1 LQRPGRYRD
10 RFRIGFCSGR
20 LPKSGDNHKMH
31 LSKLPAISRRLLL
44 VSILSMTVLAGACRK
59 SPQSEIKTD
68 PTAPAKI
75 ESNSKVAEQP
85 AGERPLF
92 AGRIEN
98 VSMYPVP
105 NKRENLAI
113 SLVVSVNNAGMSG
126 IAQGWN
132 LEVSSPSR
140 QSAAILEPVHV
151 NGLVEMPGSAGKKVD
166 LGKEDLVLKTAQ
178 VSIGKGARV
187 NGILTFVLPNSTEK
201 ELANNS
207 TRLVIHFKDS
217 QGHSYPTP
225 AVVVGAKAGSGK

>member
-1 LQRPGRYRD
+1 ML
-10 RFRIGFCSGR
+10 
-20 LPKSGDNHKMH
+20 LV
-31 LSKLPAISRRLLL
+31 KLPSISRRLLL
-44 VSILSMTVLAGACRK
+44 VPILTMTVLAGACRK
-59 SPQSEIKTD
+59 SPPSEIKTD
-68 PTAPAKI
+68 QSAPAKT
-75 ESNSKVAEQP
+75 ETNSKVAEQP

-113 SLVVSVNNAGMSG
+113 SLVVSVNNAGMSS

-140 QSAAILEPVHV
+140 QSPAILEPVHV

-178 VSIGKGARV
+178 VVIGKGARA
-187 NGILTFVLPNSTEK
+187 NGILTFVLPNSTES

-207 TRLVIHFKDS
+207 TRLVIRFKDS
-217 QGHSYPTP
+217 QGHSYLTP
-225 AVVVGAKAGSGK
+225 AVVVGAKSGSGK